1 MVELAR
7 GMQDANNFVKDL
19 MKKISECKN
28 MDESSELELYK
39 SRFTRK
45 LEDIVTQLST
55 TSMNALFSLCYEL
68 LKLEADCK
76 PENKFVK

>member
-39 SRFTRK
+39 SRFT
-45 LEDIVTQLST
+45 
-55 TSMNALFSLCYEL
+55 
-68 LKLEADCK
+68 
-76 PENKFVK
+76 